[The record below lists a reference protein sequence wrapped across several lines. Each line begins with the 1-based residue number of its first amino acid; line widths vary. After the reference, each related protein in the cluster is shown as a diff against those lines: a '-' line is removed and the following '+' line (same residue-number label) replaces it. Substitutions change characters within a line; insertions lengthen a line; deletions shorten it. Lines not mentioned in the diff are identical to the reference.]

1 MPLSTESTPL
11 LNNSGAR
18 RQETDKEEQHQVGQL
33 QYHQT
38 GQIDQIPVALG
49 HDGGNT
55 QATCS
60 VVPAPWVKGNCR
72 RGNLPEKQITKD
84 TKTGEDDAEYCVYTH
99 PSFSQG
105 MGLSVITTASRL
117 GAMATRPVFGGSEE
131 TLPASKGPTP
141 NGADWPPDGDS
152 VTVPAWS
159 EQNVPGKDVGLVA
172 TRPIRRGERIMAR
185 TPAVMIDGAAIDA
198 LPVAPFASLL
208 EGAASGLPEPH
219 RAQFFNLSTNSG
231 FDVQD
236 ANENEAYQIFVT
248 NAFRT
253 GIADGE
259 PDLHTPNCAYFFDP
273 VTLSHSVYAVVD
285 IMQGEELTVA
295 YIDPIQVRA
304 DRQTKLH
311 RHWGFGCTCARCT
324 LPPHRLA
331 ESDDRVRS
339 IQALLTSLDNY
350 SLLMPDGVSA
360 NIANVTVGPSA
371 GELLV
376 LLFELEGLHGRM
388 HEAEYRLALEWNG
401 VGDALRATQAA
412 RRCLD
417 HGLLVRGAKQ
427 VFLTNMR
434 DLITDPTA
442 HWSWKFRLGKGAAAK
457 EDE

>member
-1 MPLSTESTPL
+1 M
-11 LNNSGAR
+11 A
-18 RQETDKEEQHQVGQL
+18 
-33 QYHQT
+33 
-38 GQIDQIPVALG
+38 
-49 HDGGNT
+49 
-55 QATCS
+55 
-60 VVPAPWVKGNCR
+60 
-72 RGNLPEKQITKD
+72 KD
-84 TKTGEDDAEYCVYTH
+84 TITGEDDAEYCVYTH
-99 PSFSQG
+99 PSFNHG

-117 GAMATRPVFGGSEE
+117 GAMATRPVFGGRGE
-131 TLPASKGPTP
+131 TLPASKGPPP

-159 EQNVPGKDVGLVA
+159 EKNVPGKDVGLVA
-172 TRPIRRGERIMAR
+172 TRAIRRGERIMAR

-208 EGAASGLPEPH
+208 QGAASGLPEPH

-259 PDLHTPNCAYFFDP
+259 PDLHTVFRDVSRLNHACQPNCAYFFDP

-339 IQALLTSLDNY
+339 IQTLLTSLDNY

-360 NIANVTVGPSA
+360 NVANVTVGPSA

-434 DLITDPTA
+434 DLVTDPTA
-442 HWSWKFRLGKGAAAK
+442 HWSWKFRLGKEAATK
-457 EDE
+457 EEE